1 MRNDKPFLAVYSA
14 KVETDANALLVHA
27 WKVGY
32 DDEWQCV
39 SIGKETEV
47 EVPKIE
53 MRKMREFC
61 LNEVVVKATHP
72 TSETHPYCP
81 AQIDI

>member
-32 DDEWQCV
+32 DDE
-39 SIGKETEV
+39 
-47 EVPKIE
+47 
-53 MRKMREFC
+53 
-61 LNEVVVKATHP
+61 
-72 TSETHPYCP
+72 
-81 AQIDI
+81 